1 MANPKMHADEVDVD
15 ESLVRGLLAGEF
27 PEWSA
32 LPIEPVP
39 FFGTDNAIYRLGL
52 DMSVRLPRREQSVA
66 PLEKELRWLPMLAP
80 LIPLAIPRPLAV
92 GNRDDHLRNHGFIR
106 EAGGWRLSPAYDVN
120 PNLNKADHALTD
132 TMVREIKGVLAL
144 GPREGWEVPII
155 RTEAVRGE
163 GVDELGEIDVDAVTA
178 EWDAA
183 LAAPE
188 WTGRPVWLH
197 GDLDA
202 RNLLV
207 NDGRLYGVID
217 WGALAVGDPACDVM
231 VAWKML
237 SADTRES
244 FRTALAVDDATWARS
259 RGWAVSQA
267 VMALAYYTVETN
279 PLLVRESQCWLAA
292 VLGS

>member
-1 MANPKMHADEVDVD
+1 MHADEVDVD

-66 PLEKELRWLPMLAP
+66 RLEKELRWLPMLAP

-92 GNRDDHLRNHGFIR
+92 GKPAHGYPFVWAIYSWVEGEPAASDPPSDPGQTARDLSEFLAALQRIDLGGGPPPGKSNFGRGAPLVRRDEATRAAIAALR
-106 EAGGWRLSPAYDVN
+106 
-120 PNLNKADHALTD
+120 
-132 TMVREIKGVLAL
+132 
-144 GPREGWEVPII
+144 
-155 RTEAVRGE
+155 
-163 GVDELGEIDVDAVTA
+163 GEIDVDAVTA

-244 FRTALAVDDATWARS
+244 FRTALAVDDATWAR
-259 RGWAVSQA
+259 
-267 VMALAYYTVETN
+267 
-279 PLLVRESQCWLAA
+279 
-292 VLGS
+292 